1 MYCNV
6 LVTKPFDHTFTYKV
20 GENHN
25 LKIGS
30 VVSVPFGKKINQIGI
45 IHDFDSNNFQKNN
58 PSSIKEINHTF
69 NEVLLNEKI
78 IQFINWIADYT
89 LAPKGLVLKL
99 FLINSNIINSKVK
112 FKENLKFN
120 IENVNLNSDQEKAFK
135 IINSQLFKKPST
147 IVLEGVTGSG
157 KTEVYFEAIEK
168 IIKQKKQVL
177 IMLPEIS
184 LTPQLESRIKVRF
197 GLEPAVWHSKVSQ
210 KKRESIWHMCLKG
223 HPIIV
228 IGARSSL
235 FLPFK
240 NLGIIVVDEEH
251 DLSFKQEENIRYQAR
266 DLAIVRSKIEKFPII
281 LSSATPS
288 LETQNNINKKK
299 YIHVY
304 LPNQFSGLD
313 LPEIELID
321 LKKAKIE
328 NNKWISPQIIE
339 NIDKTLKSGEQ
350 VLLFLNRRGY
360 APLSLCSS
368 CGHRFQCNNCSSWLV
383 MHQNNNRLLCHHCG
397 SIYEIKNHCPSCNE
411 KKSIK
416 LIGPGIERL
425 AEEISKVFPKY
436 NVCIM
441 SSDNANTPNKIKKIV
456 KDFDSKKIN
465 ILVATQIMAKGYDFS
480 NLSLVGIIDADAGL
494 IGGDV
499 RAIERTY
506 NLLQQVSG
514 RAGRSKKIGKVLLQT
529 YFPNQPII
537 KSLVERNRNDFV
549 KQILSEREQFKAP
562 PFYFLTAMII
572 ACSSK
577 ANAKSYALNL
587 IKNASTNSQINIL
600 GPVESPIFLLRG
612 LYRYRILLKGDSRRK
627 LNKLTRNLIEN
638 TPPPSNLRLII
649 DVDPYSF
656 S

>member
-1 MYCNV
+1 MYCNI

-20 GENHN
+20 RKNHN

-30 VVSVPFGKKINQIGI
+30 VVSVPFGKKNDQIGI
-45 IHDFDSNNFQKNN
+45 VHDFDSSNFQKNN
-58 PSSIKEINHTF
+58 PDSIKEINFIFDGIILT
-69 NEVLLNEKI
+69 NEI
-78 IQFINWIADYT
+78 IKFINWVAEYT

-99 FLINSNIINSKVK
+99 FLINNNIISSK
-112 FKENLKFN
+112 LKFEEKIRFN
-120 IENVNLNSDQEKAFK
+120 IKNVKLNPDQEKAFK
-135 IINSQLFKKPST
+135 IINNSLYKKSST

-184 LTPQLESRIKVRF
+184 LTPQLESRIKLRF
-197 GLEPAVWHSKVSQ
+197 GVDPAIWHSKVSQ
-210 KKRESIWHMCLKG
+210 KKRENIWHRCLNG
-223 HPIIV
+223 YPIIV

-235 FLPFK
+235 FLPFI

-251 DLSFKQEENIRYQAR
+251 DLSFKQEDNIRYQAR

-299 YIHVY
+299 YMHAY

-328 NNKWISPQIIE
+328 KNKWISLKIIE

-397 SIYEIKNHCPSCNE
+397 SIYEIKNNCPKCN
-411 KKSIK
+411 KKNSIK

-425 AEEISKVFPKY
+425 AEEVSKVFPKY
-436 NVCIM
+436 NVAIM

-456 KDFDSKKIN
+456 KDFDSKKTN

-537 KSLVERNRNDFV
+537 KSLVGRNREDFI

-562 PFYFLTAMII
+562 PFYFLTAII
-572 ACSSK
+572 ISCASK

-587 IKNASTNSQINIL
+587 IKNASTNSNVNIL

-612 LYRYRILLKGDSRRK
+612 LYRYRLLLKGDSRRY
-627 LNKLTRNLIEN
+627 LNKFTRNLIKN
-638 TPPPSNLRLII
+638 MPPPSNLRVII